1 MIAVMALTLGF
12 VACQPD
18 EFELGSSISK
28 DALKYSITQ
37 DTEDPNMVLLESLTS
52 GAQPHWITPMGRS
65 TRVKD
70 TVKLAFPGI
79 YDFAYGV
86 MSEGGYVQDDTM
98 QVEITTT
105 NFDYINDPLWEFLS
119 GGVGNS
125 KTWRLDYGDY
135 GLAAGPLTYCE
146 PQTTW
151 TEWQAGT
158 AAIGWA
164 PAWSDNQ
171 WIIEEA
177 DKDSR
182 MTFSLI
188 DGAVMTTH
196 KVTEGVDE
204 IGTYSLNVDNHT
216 ISTTDATILRSNNFI
231 ANATNWNNDLV
242 ILELTEN
249 QLMVGVRRTNEEGD
263 YLYVWNFV
271 SDDYAE
277 NYVPEDLPD
286 PEPVLPD
293 GWKDDVSATTSTS
306 IKWVLS
312 PETPFNWANLDGSLM
327 NTDWVSADTY
337 ADWTGMNADVP
348 ATYADFSLTMNSA
361 DNTVA
366 MVLPDGTESSGT
378 YELDEK
384 GIYTFAGVKP
394 EFVICGGWVTLS
406 TTAEN
411 QWRILSIEKDAL
423 GRVSAM
429 WVGAIAADKPEYMC
443 YKLVPQVNGGA
454 NALEAI
460 KELLTAKTWK
470 LDSDRTHD
478 VATGYGA
485 EQGPVMFSDFATWA
499 WNPLPGEHYAAGE
512 ASVDYGDMK
521 FEMDGTVTVNQRK
534 RVYTYVDADSGETLE
549 RHGSPEETDVLAS
562 EEAVILNGSW
572 SIDLDNNKLLMTVG
586 AVHPWTCDYY
596 VLNWGDIDINKM
608 EDGVLLL
615 QVMRDAERSGE
626 DAFAMTYVYV
636 PAE

>member
-1 MIAVMALTLGF
+1 MKKNIFHIVIAVMVLALGF

-18 EFELGSSISK
+18 DFELGNTISK
-28 DALKYSITQ
+28 DALKYSIVQ
-37 DTEDPNMVLLESLTS
+37 DAEDPNMVLLESLTDD
-52 GAQPHWITPMGRS
+52 AAPHWITPLGRS
-65 TRVKD
+65 TREKD
-70 TVKLAFPGI
+70 TVKLAFPGV

-86 MSEGGYVQDDTM
+86 MSAGGYIQDDTM

-105 NFDYINDPLWEFLS
+105 NFEYINDPLWEFLS

-151 TEWQAGT
+151 VEWQAGT
-158 AAIGWA
+158 AVIGWA

-216 ISTTDATILRSNNFI
+216 ITTTDATILRSNNFI

-242 ILELTEN
+242 ILELTEI

-271 SDDYAE
+271 SDEYAE

-286 PEPVLPD
+286 PEPILPD
-293 GWKDDVSATTSTS
+293 GWKDDVSQVINTS

-327 NTDWVSADTY
+327 NADWVSPDTY

-348 ATYADFSLTMNSA
+348 PTYVDFALTMNSA
-361 DNTVA
+361 DNTVH
-366 MVLPDGTESSGT
+366 MVLPDGTESEGT
-378 YELDEK
+378 YTLDEK
-384 GIYTFAGVKP
+384 GIYTFDGVKP
-394 EFVICGGWVTLS
+394 EFIICGGWVTLS

-411 QWRILSIEKDAL
+411 QWRILSIEKEA
-423 GRVSAM
+423 GNVTGM
-429 WVGAIAADKPEYMC
+429 WVGALATDKPEYMC
-443 YKLVPQVNGGA
+443 YKLVPQASGSDDGGSPQGTELAFDNTKFVYGDLEENG
-454 NALEAI
+454 NLRLE
-460 KELLTAKTWK
+460 LYNDYSSTAADPPLNRDDLVFTNRIEITFTLGGITLQDDAVGNYNTAFSLADGDWEPQYWG
-470 LDSDRTHD
+470 DGTQ
-478 VATGYGA
+478 
-485 EQGPVMFSDFATWA
+485 EQV
-499 WNPLPGEHYAAGE
+499 
-512 ASVDYGDMK
+512 ASVTG
-521 FEMDGTVTVNQRK
+521 DGTYTVS
-534 RVYTYVDADSGETLE
+534 YDPTST
-549 RHGSPEETDVLAS
+549 S
-562 EEAVILNGSW
+562 EGAAVF
-572 SIDLDNNKLLMTVG
+572 V
-586 AVHPWTCDYY
+586 
-596 VLNWGDIDINKM
+596 IDIKGMAAEISDINAVTATIDKV
-608 EDGVLLL
+608 VL
-615 QVMRDAERSGE
+615 
-626 DAFAMTYVYV
+626 F
-636 PAE
+636 

>member
-1 MIAVMALTLGF
+1 MALTLGF